1 MQWENWELMNL
12 TKELEIGCTNLLLFI
27 LCNIKIIT
35 LVHYI
40 GFPIEFKHFV
50 ALSRRVK
57 LKQPIQLENLVYPH
71 LSLTKRYIPLLKL
84 FFQISHNQRYVC
96 TFKTVDISNNFINPR
111 EKFLKWKGKRNV
123 SRNNVTASL
132 WKKEANC
139 VATCLKTS

>member
-1 MQWENWELMNL
+1 MSQFNLQHSICFLFYIIFSSDQLQRRTYNVNCIRLQWENWELMNL

-96 TFKTVDISNNFINPR
+96 TFKTVDKISII
-111 EKFLKWKGKRNV
+111 L
-123 SRNNVTASL
+123 
-132 WKKEANC
+132 
-139 VATCLKTS
+139 